1 MAGIFDV
8 VAYDFKG
15 DRLCGP
21 CVITQ
26 VPTGAGE
33 AYDGWADATGT
44 MGAEEFL
51 QGIAEAF
58 GIDRMI
64 EDSFS
69 TSEFPK
75 VVFRGHVGGT
85 GATCDKCG
93 TSLELQRP

>member
-8 VAYDFKG
+8 VAYDFSG

-21 CVITQ
+21 CVKTA
-26 VPTGAGE
+26 VPTGEGQT
-33 AYDGWADATGT
+33 YDGWADATGT
-44 MGAEEFL
+44 MDPEEFL

-69 TSEFPK
+69 ASEFPK
-75 VVFRGHVGGT
+75 VVFRGQAR
-85 GATCDKCG
+85 GAECDKCG
-93 TSLELQRP
+93 AKLG